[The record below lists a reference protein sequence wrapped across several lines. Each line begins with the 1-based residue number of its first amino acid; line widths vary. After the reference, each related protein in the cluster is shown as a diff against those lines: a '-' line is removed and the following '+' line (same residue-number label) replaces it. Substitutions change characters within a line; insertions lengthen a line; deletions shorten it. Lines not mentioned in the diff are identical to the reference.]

1 VPITRAI
8 RTALLFSVLL
18 AWTAASCAAKLP
30 PDPGLATEDL
40 GIGIRLGMEPADAKS
55 AAELAPDK
63 VEVWVITR
71 EELNTRNPY
80 ADRPADRD
88 LVVALYVLP
97 GTMGYT
103 SDDPVAA
110 GKISEL
116 RCYLTDPAD
125 SQLTLLGHAAA
136 ALGQND
142 VIELCGPS
150 EETAP
155 SSDGNTH
162 LRYEF
167 QPDDSALLGKYN
179 LDFVASLNP
188 ADNCFAFAI
197 ALEPRS

>member
-1 VPITRAI
+1 
-8 RTALLFSVLL
+8 LLLTLLL
-18 AWTAASCAAKLP
+18 AWTTASCSAKLP

-55 AAELAPDK
+55 TAELAPDK

-80 ADRPADRD
+80 ADRPAGQD

-97 GTMGYT
+97 GTMGYAP
-103 SDDPVAA
+103 DDPVAA

-125 SQLTLLGHAAA
+125 SQLTLLGQPAAS
-136 ALGQND
+136 LGKND
-142 VIELCGPS
+142 VIALCGPS

-167 QPDDSALLGKYN
+167 QPDDSAQLGKN
-179 LDFVASLNP
+179 SLEFVASLNP
-188 ADNCFAFAI
+188 ADNCFAFSI